1 MDLVHAV
8 VLLIQYGIYRGIDM
22 TYEQLVELYE
32 YEGYSYEQASQLADD
47 NLYDIN
53 VARADMLRKEAQENE

>member
-1 MDLVHAV
+1 V

>member
-1 MDLVHAV
+1 
-8 VLLIQYGIYRGIDM
+8 M

-53 VARADMLRKEAQENE
+53 VARADMLRKEAQANE